1 LSSMIVF
8 HVPED
13 KELLAAYGELAI
25 VHEHLKHILRMTI
38 KSLAQ
43 VSVDDA
49 LDATKNDSSSQLRD
63 RIKKLGRQKLGEGVA
78 LIRLQ
83 AILARCKCA
92 TDKRNELIHSICAK
106 EIDGKPH
113 MQGDRTRK
121 PLPTVSE
128 LKDLI
133 NKLSSLT
140 QELNEARLEGFLL
153 EALKQQAK

>member
-1 LSSMIVF
+1 MIVL

-13 KELLAAYGELAI
+13 KGLLAAYGELAI
-25 VHEHLKHILRMTI
+25 VHEHLNHILRMTI

-49 LDATKNDSSSQLRD
+49 LDATKNDGSSQLRD
-63 RIKKLGRQKLGEGVA
+63 RIKKLARQKLGEGVA
-78 LIRLQ
+78 LIKLQ

-92 TDKRNELIHSICAK
+92 TDKRNEFIHSICAK
-106 EIDGKPH
+106 EIDGEPH
-113 MQGDRTRK
+113 TQADRIRK
-121 PLPTVSE
+121 PLPTISE

-133 NKLSSLT
+133 NKLSLLA